1 MKREMEEKYKLVKRI
16 VDLECSNE
24 RRNRIDKKNKTVI
37 KIVNWKMERL
47 EQTVKEFIKENLTI
61 GINIKKAS
69 RLNKIE

>member
-1 MKREMEEKYKLVKRI
+1 
-16 VDLECSNE
+16 
-24 RRNRIDKKNKTVI
+24 
-37 KIVNWKMERL
+37 MERL

>member
-1 MKREMEEKYKLVKRI
+1 MNL
-16 VDLECSNE
+16 DCSNG

-47 EQTVKEFIKENLTI
+47 EQAVKEFIKENLTI

-69 RLNKIE
+69 KLNKVE

>member
-37 KIVNWKMERL
+37 KIVNWKME
-47 EQTVKEFIKENLTI
+47 
-61 GINIKKAS
+61 
-69 RLNKIE
+69 NKQ

>member
-1 MKREMEEKYKLVKRI
+1 M
-16 VDLECSNE
+16 DLECSNR

-61 GINIKKAS
+61 KINIKK
-69 RLNKIE
+69 RQVG